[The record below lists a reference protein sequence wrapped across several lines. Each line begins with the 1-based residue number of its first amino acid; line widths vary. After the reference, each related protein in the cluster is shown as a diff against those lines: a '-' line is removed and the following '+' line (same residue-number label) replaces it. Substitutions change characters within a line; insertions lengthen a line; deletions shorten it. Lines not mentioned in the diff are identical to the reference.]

1 MTKIFKQLARHWA
14 VCLVVF
20 ALLFVQAYCDLALP
34 DYTSKIVDT
43 GIQQGGIES
52 PLPQTV
58 RQSTLD
64 ALSLL
69 MSEEDAQKL
78 QNAYQYY
85 LQDDGVLQL
94 RSDLTEDERTAL
106 EEAVTTP
113 DIVLYMAATQAA
125 NTPAGQNSMGMTGLA
140 ETPSAAADADTET
153 VTPTAADLD
162 TVCSQ
167 FAAMSQMPGFDRSML
182 QKQLDGAMSQ
192 LDSTLL
198 ENLKSQSLLLVQLE
212 YEAQGVA
219 QDVQM
224 GYLFRVG
231 GQMLALT
238 LLMVAVAV
246 AVGFL
251 ASRVS
256 AAIGR
261 DLRRETFS
269 SVIGFSNA
277 EIENFST
284 ASLIT
289 RTTNDIQQ
297 VQFVCVILLRMVA
310 YAPILGIGGVLHVVG
325 SSSGLSW
332 IVVLDVALL
341 LLLLLFLMSVAMPK
355 FKVMQQLVDRLN
367 LVSRE
372 ILTGIMPVRAFSREK
387 FEEQRFDKANREL
400 MGTQL
405 FTNRAMVAMMPFM
418 TLIMNGTSLLIV
430 WFGGKAM
437 DAGNMQ
443 VGEMIAFITY
453 TMQIVMS
460 FLMLAMVA
468 VMLPRAGV
476 AADRIDEVCRT
487 KASIHD
493 PDAATAKPA
502 LEKKVWDGVV
512 RFEDVSFRFPGADS
526 DALEHISFTANP
538 GETTAII
545 GSTGCGKSSLL
556 NLIPRFYDVTGG
568 RVTIDGIDVREM
580 PQEQLHSLLG
590 YVPQKGVLFS
600 GTIES
605 NLKFGGAQITD
616 AGMKKAASIAQATEF
631 IDAKPEGYASPIAQG
646 GSNVSGGQK
655 QRLSIARAIA
665 KEPKIYLFDD
675 SFSALDYKTDVTL
688 RRALKEETDNAT
700 MIIVAQRISTVL
712 HANQILVLDDGRLV
726 GKGTHAQ
733 LMANCPEYQEIA
745 RSQLSQKELNL
756 QDLNTGKEDE

>member
-113 DIVLYMAATQAA
+113 DIVLYMAAAQAA

-246 AVGFL
+246 AVGSL
-251 ASRVS
+251 PPGYLPPS
-256 AAIGR
+256 AATCAGR
-261 DLRRETFS
+261 PSPALSAFPMRRSRIFPPHPS
-269 SVIGFSNA
+269 SP
-277 EIENFST
+277 
-284 ASLIT
+284 
-289 RTTNDIQQ
+289 
-297 VQFVCVILLRMVA
+297 
-310 YAPILGIGGVLHVVG
+310 APPTISSRC
-325 SSSGLSW
+325 SSSASSCCAW
-332 IVVLDVALL
+332 WPMRPFWAL
-341 LLLLLFLMSVAMPK
+341 A
-355 FKVMQQLVDRLN
+355 
-367 LVSRE
+367 
-372 ILTGIMPVRAFSREK
+372 ACC
-387 FEEQRFDKANREL
+387 
-400 MGTQL
+400 
-405 FTNRAMVAMMPFM
+405 
-418 TLIMNGTSLLIV
+418 
-430 WFGGKAM
+430 
-437 DAGNMQ
+437 
-443 VGEMIAFITY
+443 
-453 TMQIVMS
+453 
-460 FLMLAMVA
+460 ML
-468 VMLPRAGV
+468 
-476 AADRIDEVCRT
+476 
-487 KASIHD
+487 
-493 PDAATAKPA
+493 
-502 LEKKVWDGVV
+502 
-512 RFEDVSFRFPGADS
+512 
-526 DALEHISFTANP
+526 
-538 GETTAII
+538 
-545 GSTGCGKSSLL
+545 
-556 NLIPRFYDVTGG
+556 
-568 RVTIDGIDVREM
+568 
-580 PQEQLHSLLG
+580 
-590 YVPQKGVLFS
+590 
-600 GTIES
+600 
-605 NLKFGGAQITD
+605 
-616 AGMKKAASIAQATEF
+616 
-631 IDAKPEGYASPIAQG
+631 
-646 GSNVSGGQK
+646 
-655 QRLSIARAIA
+655 
-665 KEPKIYLFDD
+665 
-675 SFSALDYKTDVTL
+675 
-688 RRALKEETDNAT
+688 
-700 MIIVAQRISTVL
+700 
-712 HANQILVLDDGRLV
+712 
-726 GKGTHAQ
+726 
-733 LMANCPEYQEIA
+733 
-745 RSQLSQKELNL
+745 
-756 QDLNTGKEDE
+756 

>member
-125 NTPAGQNSMGMTGLA
+125 NTPAGQSNMGMTGLA

-212 YEAQGVA
+212 YEAQGIA
-219 QDVQM
+219 HDVQM
-224 GYLFRVG
+224 RYLYRVG
-231 GQMLALT
+231 GQMLGLT
-238 LLMVAVAV
+238 LLMVAVSI

-261 DLRRETFS
+261 DLRRETFA

-297 VQFVCVILLRMVA
+297 VQFVCVMLLRMVA
-310 YAPILGIGGVLHVVG
+310 YAPILGIGGVLHVLN
-325 SSSGLSW
+325 SSTGLSW
-332 IVVLDVALL
+332 IIVLDVAVLL
-341 LLLLLFLMSVAMPK
+341 LLILFLMSVAMPK
-355 FKVMQQLVDRLN
+355 FKIMQKLVDRLN

-372 ILTGIMPVRAFSREK
+372 ILTGLPVIRAFHRERH
-387 FEEQRFDKANREL
+387 EQERFDTASAAL
-400 MGTQL
+400 MNTQL
-405 FTNRAMVAMMPFM
+405 FVNRTMAFMGPVM
-418 TLIMNGTSLLIV
+418 TLIMYGVTVMIE
-430 WFGGKAM
+430 WFGAK
-437 DAGNMQ
+437 
-443 VGEMIAFITY
+443 
-453 TMQIVMS
+453 
-460 FLMLAMVA
+460 
-468 VMLPRAGV
+468 
-476 AADRIDEVCRT
+476 
-487 KASIHD
+487 SI
-493 PDAATAKPA
+493 
-502 LEKKVWDGVV
+502 
-512 RFEDVSFRFPGADS
+512 
-526 DALEHISFTANP
+526 
-538 GETTAII
+538 
-545 GSTGCGKSSLL
+545 
-556 NLIPRFYDVTGG
+556 
-568 RVTIDGIDVREM
+568 
-580 PQEQLHSLLG
+580 
-590 YVPQKGVLFS
+590 
-600 GTIES
+600 
-605 NLKFGGAQITD
+605 
-616 AGMKKAASIAQATEF
+616 
-631 IDAKPEGYASPIAQG
+631 
-646 GSNVSGGQK
+646 
-655 QRLSIARAIA
+655 
-665 KEPKIYLFDD
+665 
-675 SFSALDYKTDVTL
+675 
-688 RRALKEETDNAT
+688 NA
-700 MIIVAQRISTVL
+700 
-712 HANQILVLDDGRLV
+712 
-726 GKGTHAQ
+726 
-733 LMANCPEYQEIA
+733 
-745 RSQLSQKELNL
+745 
-756 QDLNTGKEDE
+756 